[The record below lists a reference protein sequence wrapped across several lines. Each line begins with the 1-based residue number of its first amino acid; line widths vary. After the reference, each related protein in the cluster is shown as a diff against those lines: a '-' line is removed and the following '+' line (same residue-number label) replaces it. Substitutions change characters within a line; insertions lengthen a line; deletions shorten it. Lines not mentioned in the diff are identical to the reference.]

1 MFIINPIITN
11 TNINEIEAGDTFEAL
26 IKLMSFKFNERL
38 NKMLHG
44 HGVMF
49 TVKKRDLIGPSFEEG
64 SVVFVSKN
72 NISVICIGVSSQ
84 STLDSLKD
92 SVQTLLD
99 GLDGECVIFC
109 DEAISEI
116 PGAAALKEAID
127 VVLNTACSDKPL
139 EANNDTKGS
148 TTTKKT
154 AAKKQRGKK
163 APAIEDEKT
172 TGPRMEYCSWDDM
185 KTQLVSFQ
193 SNSKKGV

>member
-38 NKMLHG
+38 NKMFHAHG
-44 HGVMF
+44 IMF

-64 SVVFVSKN
+64 SVVFVTKN

-84 STLDSLKD
+84 STLESLKD
-92 SVQTLLD
+92 SVKTLLD
-99 GLDGECVIFC
+99 GLDGEHVIFC
-109 DEAISEI
+109 EEAISEI
-116 PGAAALKEAID
+116 PGAAALKEAISA
-127 VVLNTACSDKPL
+127 VLDTGCNNPLQKPDD
-139 EANNDTKGS
+139 DTKGS
-148 TTTKKT
+148 VASKKT
-154 AAKKQRGKK
+154 APKKQRGKK
-163 APAIEDEKT
+163 APILEDNKT

-193 SNSKKGV
+193 SNSKKEV